1 MGGVGMGEWGEGG
14 RKNGEEEG
22 RCGGEEGERKEI

>member
-1 MGGVGMGEWGEGG
+1 MYDLRREG

-22 RCGGEEGERKEI
+22 RAVVPVFVFKKIT